1 MLETRINSLST
12 CARRA
17 TICSNLRYSTTL
29 KEQQTMFRLLTLL
42 ILLLPFTS
50 IADPAPSFNCAKAAS
65 ETEKTICANPELSAL
80 DSKMAIAYKNFIAQL
95 STDQRSTALRLQR
108 LWIKNRQAGCDEHQ
122 PLVDCLL
129 ESYKTWLTAIN
140 NQTLLVIIPLQVD
153 MLFQDPFSE
162 HIQWKLEKNSDKK
175 EDDKEYEL
183 NEHFYLY
190 SINKGKKIVIEEGS
204 LAKYSSIDYESTLPT
219 HLYYYLTVTGVR
231 YQAYLV
237 TKEGSGGRCYSE
249 LVKTLKF
256 LGKSISKSF
265 GEVLLLEGDYACDTY
280 EKSVRNWKTNE
291 NGELEFYFVDFE
303 SFYQQ
308 TPFVEIIQ
316 TRVNAKTETLKTL
329 AFLDESITTFE
340 GKPYNQIME
349 SLTKTVVNVSP
360 TIEKTNNYYDLNQLQ
375 TEEKSLAKSDSCTEV
390 IPNYYAYIALKESL
404 MNHFI
409 GFKQL
414 QFMAFNVLK
423 REDLV
428 VGKPYKPLIEKT
440 LLYLKK
446 IKETPEWQEKLLNA
460 AKKFPEIQAT
470 ANYYYEFDMPF
481 ESNPFEDAGFYSD
494 KSCYAMARS
503 PLHHASLEEWIYL
516 FWARRVKDESL
527 GVTEKLLE
535 EALLLID

>member
-1 MLETRINSLST
+1 
-12 CARRA
+12 
-17 TICSNLRYSTTL
+17 
-29 KEQQTMFRLLTLL
+29 MFRLPILL
-42 ILLLPFTS
+42 ILLLPFAA
-50 IADPAPSFNCAKAAS
+50 IADPGPSFNCAKAAS

-80 DSKMAIAYKNFIAQL
+80 DSQMAIAYKKFIAQL

-108 LWIKNRQAGCDEHQ
+108 LWIKNRHEGCDEHQ
-122 PLVDCLL
+122 LLVDCLL
-129 ESYKTWLTAIN
+129 ESYKTWLDAID
-140 NQTLLVIIPLQVD
+140 NQVLLVIIPLQAD
-153 MLFQDPFSE
+153 ILFQDPFSE
-162 HIQWKLEKNSDKK
+162 SIQWKLEKKSDKK
-175 EDDKEYEL
+175 EDDEEYEL
-183 NEHFYLY
+183 NEYFYLY
-190 SINKGKKIVIEEGS
+190 SINKGNKIVIEEGN
-204 LAKYSSIDYESTLPT
+204 LAKYSSMDYESIRPT

-256 LGKSISKSF
+256 LGKTISKPF

-291 NGELEFYFVDFE
+291 NGELEFYFIDFE

-316 TRVNAKTETLKTL
+316 TKVNAEIETVKTL
-329 AFLDESITTFE
+329 TFLDESVTSFE
-340 GKPYNQIME
+340 GKPYSQIIA
-349 SLTKTVVNVSP
+349 SLTKAVGNVSP
-360 TIEKTNNYYDLNQLQ
+360 TIEKTNHDYDHNQLPTDQ
-375 TEEKSLAKSDSCTEV
+375 RSSAESDTCTDE

-404 MNHFI
+404 MNHSI

-428 VGKPYKPLIEKT
+428 AGRAYKPLIEKA
-440 LLYLKK
+440 LLYLQK
-446 IKETPEWQEKLLNA
+446 IKETPEWKEKLLNA
-460 AKKFPEIQAT
+460 ANKFPEIQAT
-470 ANYYYEFDMPF
+470 SNYYYEFDMPF

-527 GVTEKLLE
+527 DTAEKLLE
-535 EALLLID
+535 KALALID